1 MFLCLEFLILSRLF
15 IAVLWS
21 PAEKGLTFWLQLVMF
36 IVFLL
41 LFCLPV
47 RFCFAPVFILMYC
60 RVLIFIYFISFL
72 YLVICF
78 LEMMHW
84 YM

>member
-15 IAVLWS
+15 IAALWS
-21 PAEKGLTFWLQLVMF
+21 PAGKGLTFWLLLVMF

-47 RFCFAPVFILMYC
+47 GFFFCSGIQFY
-60 RVLIFIYFISFL
+60 VLSSPYLYFISFL

-78 LEMMHW
+78 
-84 YM
+84 